1 MEAEYDNRAC
11 VANSAVLIA
20 GWAASAAAFRTAY
33 PPEVL
38 RYGAG
43 AREAMDLFLPAG
55 PLRGA
60 ALLFHGGY
68 WQALDRSFGSHWA
81 AGLLAHGVAVAL
93 PSYDLC
99 PDVTLARV
107 AAQAEAAATVLHD
120 RLGLPLLAMG
130 HSAGG
135 HLAAW
140 LLCRCACVAA
150 ALPVSGLFW
159 LEPLTATSVNGKL
172 RLDADEARR
181 LSPALLPSPDK
192 PVHAVVGGEESGEFL
207 RQTREFAPLWGGT
220 SEVLPGLNHFTI
232 LEPFTDPA
240 HPLTRRAAVLAGQAC
255 GLVMDA

>member
-1 MEAEYDNRAC
+1 MEAEYDNRAR
-11 VANSAVLIA
+11 VAGSAALIA
-20 GWAASAAAFRTAY
+20 GWAGSAAAFRATH

-43 AREAMDLFLPAG
+43 VREAMDLFRPAG
-55 PLRGA
+55 ALRGA

-99 PDVTLARV
+99 PDVTLARIT
-107 AAQAEAAATVLHD
+107 AEAEAAAATLHA

-140 LLCRCACVAA
+140 LLCRCPCVAA

-159 LEPLTATSVNGKL
+159 LEPLIETSLNGKL
-172 RLDADEARR
+172 RLDAGEARR
-181 LSPALLPSPDK
+181 LSPALLRSPGK
-192 PVHAVVGGEESGEFL
+192 PIHAAVGGDESGEFL

-232 LEPFTDPA
+232 LEPFTNPA
-240 HPLTRRAAVLAGQAC
+240 HPLTRRAAMLAGQAC